1 MKIFQFYKTGF
12 FTLLILFTLISPAL
26 SNPFYDLLPDSKR
39 EEIKIIDEH
48 TVEIGIG
55 PDNRSVSCN
64 ILDAIH
70 SIPYVGSDL
79 EPATVF
85 VNNEKIHH
93 FRKGLYTWDRE
104 GKYRVRLT
112 TKYIREFGNIRIH
125 VPKEEATLPKQ
136 LKLSS
141 TGPTSLYFQNLPQNI
156 KEEITIIDKNMV
168 EVAIGPDDRSV
179 SATLLHAIQSI
190 PSLKEGM
197 EPDQVFVNGEQI
209 YHIKKGVYAWDAK
222 GRNPVR
228 LTTKFIRKFGNI
240 QIHVAGEEPLPLLKD
255 EPMARIEAI
264 APPKPE
270 QAQQKEPVDSP
281 KPETL
286 PPIKPTEISKKKTQ
300 EKEITKEVTDEK
312 PKIILAPEVIAPP
325 PNVKGESI
333 NQPDSSSPPIP
344 KKIRMGI
351 VKGFRLAQFGM
362 SEQQV
367 IKAIEADFGLLEN
380 KVARQRGP
388 EPYKHILTIVS
399 LTLDPKNGKA
409 LIHYYFSSHDPQ
421 LNRVDVVWGH
431 PDHSNAD
438 KTILQNSAAKLK
450 NLFTQ
455 LRQLETKK
463 TNTDTNPY
471 IFYGIDTSGNGIK
484 MMWAKPLDKNFQPIS
499 NSESTLTLSYFQ
511 SYNAVSK
518 N

>member
-12 FTLLILFTLISPAL
+12 FTLLFFFTLTSPAL

-39 EEIKIIDEH
+39 EEIKIVDEH

-64 ILDAIH
+64 ILDAVH

-125 VPKEEATLPKQ
+125 VPKEETALPKP
-136 LKLSS
+136 LKFTS
-141 TGPTSLYFQNLPQNI
+141 TGPTSLYLQNLPQNI
-156 KEEITIIDKNMV
+156 KEEITIIDENMV

-179 SATLLHAIQSI
+179 SATIIHAIKSI
-190 PSLKEGM
+190 PSLKEGT
-197 EPDQVFVNGEQI
+197 EPDQVIVNGEQI
-209 YHIKKGVYAWDAK
+209 YHIKKGVYAWDRK

-240 QIHVAGEEPLPLLKD
+240 QIHVVGEEPLPKLKE
-255 EPMARIEAI
+255 EPMSRIEAI

-270 QAQQKEPVDSP
+270 QQKKTVDSL

-286 PPIKPTEISKKKTQ
+286 PPIKPTERSKNKTQ
-300 EKEITKEVTDEK
+300 EKEFTDEE
-312 PKIILAPEVIAPP
+312 PKIILVPEIIVPP
-325 PNVKGESI
+325 PNVKEESI
-333 NQPDSSSPPIP
+333 NQPDSSSPPLP
-344 KKIRMGI
+344 KKIRMGV

-367 IKAIEADFGLLEN
+367 IRAIEADFGLLEN
-380 KVARQRGP
+380 KVERQR
-388 EPYKHILTIVS
+388 ESDKHILTIVS

-409 LIHYYFSSHDPQ
+409 LIHYYFSSHGQQ

-431 PDHSNAD
+431 PDHSNVD
-438 KTILQNSAAKLK
+438 KTILQNSSAKLK

-484 MMWAKPLDKNFQPIS
+484 MMWANPLDKSFHPIP

-511 SYNAVSK
+511 SFNEVSK
-518 N
+518 K